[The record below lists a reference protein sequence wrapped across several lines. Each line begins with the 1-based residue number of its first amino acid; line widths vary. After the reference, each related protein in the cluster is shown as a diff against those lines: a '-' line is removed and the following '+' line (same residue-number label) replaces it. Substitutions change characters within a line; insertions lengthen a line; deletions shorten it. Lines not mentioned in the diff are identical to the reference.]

1 MNPNCGKKECYL
13 DEEGVLCFRDLP
25 KEKRKTLY
33 IPVACFVTAYGRKT
47 TIEAS
52 QAIRD
57 FTTKKYGVD
66 KYYYSDTDSIHAGL
80 NAEDIEEL
88 KKLIR
93 IDDFELGAWAVEV
106 PEFTRAIYIRQKCYI
121 EEIEGTISVTVAG
134 LPKYLAPIINFDNF
148 KRGFST
154 HGMTYHDLVEI
165 AKENGASEEEL
176 KKLHHKFDYKY
187 VKGGVILANTDFTI
201 K

>member
-1 MNPNCGKKECYL
+1 M
-13 DEEGVLCFRDLP
+13 LCFRDLP

-47 TIEAS
+47 AVEAA

-57 FTTKKYGVD
+57 FSTKKYGID
-66 KYYYSDTDSIHAGL
+66 KYLYTDTDSCHSNLSVDDLNEMQELGL
-80 NAEDIEEL
+80 L
-88 KKLIR
+88 R

-121 EEIEGTISVTVAG
+121 EEIEGSISVTVAG

-154 HGMTYHDLVEI
+154 SGMTYHDLVEI
-165 AKENGASEEEL
+165 AKENGASEAEL
-176 KKLHHKFDYKY
+176 KKLHHKTDFKY

>member
-13 DEEGVLCFRDLP
+13 DEDGVLCFRDLP
-25 KEKRKTLY
+25 KEKRSTIY
-33 IPVACFVTAYGRKT
+33 IPVACFVTAYGRRT

-57 FTTKKYGVD
+57 YTTKKYGVD

-88 KKLIR
+88 KKIIK
-93 IDDFELGAWAVEV
+93 IDEFELGAWAVEV

-134 LPKYLAPIINFDNF
+134 LPKYLAPIINFENF

-154 HGMTYHDLVEI
+154 KGMSYHDLLELG
-165 AKENGASEEEL
+165 KENGATIEEL

-187 VKGGVILANTDFTI
+187 VKGGVILTGTDFTI

>member
-1 MNPNCGKKECYL
+1 M
-13 DEEGVLCFRDLP
+13 LCFRDLP
-25 KEKRKTLY
+25 KEKRSTLY
-33 IPVACFVTAYGRKT
+33 IPIACFVTAYGRKT
-47 TIEAS
+47 TIETS

-80 NAEDIEEL
+80 TAEDLEEL
-88 KKLIR
+88 KDIIR

-154 HGMTYHDLVEI
+154 NGMTNQELLELG
-165 AKENGASEEEL
+165 KKNGATEESL
-176 KKLHHKFDYKY
+176 KKLHHKLNYNY
-187 VKGGVILANTDFTI
+187 VKGGVILSDTDFTI